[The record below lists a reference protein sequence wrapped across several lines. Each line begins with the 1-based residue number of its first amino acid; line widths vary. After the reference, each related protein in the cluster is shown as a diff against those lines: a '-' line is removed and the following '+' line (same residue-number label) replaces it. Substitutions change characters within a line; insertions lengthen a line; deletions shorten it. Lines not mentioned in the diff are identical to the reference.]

1 MEVTINGRIESI
13 PVCTIES
20 LIRQKGLDTEGL
32 VVEHNERIVKQG
44 QWPDIQLEE
53 GDSLELLNFVGG
65 G

>member
-1 MEVTINGRIESI
+1 MKVTINGRFESI
-13 PVCTIES
+13 QACTIEA
-20 LIRQKGLDTEGL
+20 LILQKGLNTEGL

-44 QWPDIQLEE
+44 QWSDVQLEE